1 MINKLPIWLFLILI
15 IIFLS
20 FSIIYGSIIVQ
31 HYEYGSRFPKIEKVI
46 IKISKLPIEIRQK
59 MLFGDGLSNK

>member
-46 IKISKLPIEIRQK
+46 IKISKFPIEIRQK
-59 MLFGDGLSNK
+59 MLFGDGLNNK